1 MRNTL
6 LLPITFALFL
16 FPCFA
21 QKNATCPQIK
31 VISPDGKFMPGDEMP
46 FSVSLGEEAKNL
58 NLEYVWEISNG
69 EIIKGQ
75 GTTAIIISTAGLAG
89 TPVVTTVEIKGLPQ
103 NCANKFSGRSFV
115 NEKLPFPPPP
125 VHECEIPESDEPLDE
140 RLDKLAIQLLA
151 DKDSKAFIK
160 ILFKN
165 KNERKNLNRI
175 YDYLTKNRK
184 IAEDRIEFGIYKKTY
199 CSKIILFIVP
209 KGAGLPECENC
220 EIIKGVVFRAKKS
233 SQ

>member
-1 MRNTL
+1 MRIISL
-6 LLPITFALFL
+6 LSIIFALFL
-16 FPCFA
+16 FPCLA
-21 QKNATCPQIK
+21 QENATCPQIK

-46 FSVSLGEEAKNL
+46 FSVSLGVEAKNL
-58 NLEYVWEISNG
+58 KLEYVWEISNG

-75 GTTAIIISTAGLAG
+75 GTTVIIISTAGLAG
-89 TPVVTTVEIKGLPQ
+89 TPVVAIVEIKGLPQ
-103 NCANKFSGRSFV
+103 NCANRFSGRSFV
-115 NEKLPFPPPP
+115 NEKMPLPPPTP
-125 VHECEIPESDEPLDE
+125 RNECELPEPTEPLNE
-140 RLDKLAIQLLA
+140 RLDRLAIPLLE

-209 KGAGLPECENC
+209 KGAEPPECENC
-220 EIIKGVVFRAKKS
+220 EIIKGEDFRAKKS
-233 SQ
+233 N